1 MIRALIFDFDG
12 LILETET
19 PVYQSWRELYT
30 SLGCQLSFDKWADT
44 IGKAEG
50 LFDPFDD
57 IEEQMGR
64 TVNRETLGASRRQ
77 RELELIARQPALPGV
92 QVILDAA
99 IRMSLMIGLASSSS
113 CDWVSQHLTRL
124 SLFDYF
130 DTIKASDDVVHTKPD
145 PDLYYAVLAALD
157 LKPDQAIV
165 FEDSPNGILA
175 AKRAGLFC
183 VAVPNQMT
191 ARLNFSHADMRLN
204 SLADLPL
211 EELIRKV
218 EKRLVAS

>member
-19 PVYQSWRELYT
+19 PIYQSWRELYQ
-30 SLGCQLSFDKWADT
+30 SLGCKLSFDIWADI
-44 IGKAEG
+44 IGKAEDV
-50 LFDPFDD
+50 FDPFED
-57 IEEQMGR
+57 IEEQ
-64 TVNRETLGASRRQ
+64 LGEPVDRDYYAPLRRK
-77 RELELIARQPALPGV
+77 RELELIAKQPVLPGV
-92 QVILDAA
+92 QDVLDTAL
-99 IRMSLMIGLASSSS
+99 RMSLMIGLASSSS
-113 CDWVSQHLTRL
+113 CEWVSGHLTRL
-124 SLFDYF
+124 GLFDYF
-130 DTIKASDDVVHTKPD
+130 DTIKASDDVLHTKPD
-145 PDLYYAVLAALD
+145 PDLYHAVLAALD
-157 LKPDQAIV
+157 LQADQAIV

-191 ARLNFSHADMRLN
+191 ARLDLDHADMRLS

>member
-19 PVYQSWRELYT
+19 PVYQSWRELYA
-30 SLGCQLSFDKWADT
+30 SLGCRLSFEKWADT

-50 LFDPFDD
+50 QFDPFDD

-64 TVNRETLGASRRQ
+64 AVDRETLGASRRQ
-77 RELELIARQPALPGV
+77 HELELIARQPALPGV
-92 QVILDAA
+92 QAILDTAV
-99 IRMSLMIGLASSSS
+99 RMSLMIGLASSSS

-124 SLFDYF
+124 GLFDCF
-130 DTIKASDDVVHTKPD
+130 DTIKASDDVAHTKPD

-191 ARLNFSHADMRLN
+191 TRLNLSHADMRLN
-204 SLADLPL
+204 SLAALPL

>member
-19 PVYQSWRELYT
+19 PVYQSWRELYQ
-30 SLGCQLSFDKWADT
+30 SLGCRLSFDKWADT

-50 LFDPFDD
+50 LFDPFED
-57 IEEQMGR
+57 IEDQLGR
-64 TVNRETLGASRRQ
+64 PVDRDFYRPLRRK
-77 RELELIARQPALPGV
+77 RELELIAKQPVLPGV
-92 QVILDAA
+92 QDVLDTAH
-99 IRMSLMIGLASSSS
+99 RMSLMIGLASSSN
-113 CDWVSQHLTRL
+113 CEWVSGHLTRL
-124 SLFDYF
+124 GLFDYF
-130 DTIKASDDVVHTKPD
+130 DTIKASDDVQHTKPD
-145 PDLYYAVLAALD
+145 PDLYHAVLAALD
-157 LKPDQAIV
+157 LQSDQAIV

-191 ARLNFSHADMRLN
+191 ARLELDHADMRLS

-211 EELIRKV
+211 KELIRKV
-218 EKRLVAS
+218 EKHLVAS